1 MKSLMACSVWGENEV
16 LERYGAVEEAFGAS
30 ATEEDFVIGVRPEF
44 LDLRDDGPLE
54 GEIYSAMPTG
64 METTVKVQMGDFLLT
79 GVVFGGVMYELGQ
92 KIRFGFRGDDI
103 ILFSKKNGR
112 FITQGTLEV

>member
-1 MKSLMACSVWGENEV
+1 
-16 LERYGAVEEAFGAS
+16 
-30 ATEEDFVIGVRPEF
+30 
-44 LDLRDDGPLE
+44 
-54 GEIYSAMPTG
+54 MPTG
-64 METTVKVQMGDFLLT
+64 METTVKVQVGDFLLT

-112 FITQGTLEV
+112 FITQGKLNV